1 MRHPGLSDVAI
12 NRRACLA
19 AAVATP
25 FAASAAWGASRP
37 FFRRHGLPLGL
48 QLYTL
53 GDISSN
59 LDAVFGQLAAI
70 GYRTVE
76 LAGYYHRTPTDLRQA
91 LDKAG
96 LKCTSAHIP
105 LAPNQDFTKL
115 AAEARIIGFDRVI
128 VPIFTMPSGV
138 NLRPQAGE
146 SYTDTLSR
154 VAHGMT
160 ADQWKAQAAFLN
172 RAGQALRAEGLRLG
186 YHNHNVEFSP
196 TPDGRTAY
204 DILLRETNPALVT
217 FEMDAGWVASTGL
230 DPIHML
236 KEHPGRFELM
246 HVKDIKPSQRP
257 NFALQIDATEV
268 GSGTMDW
275 KHILP
280 VAYAAGVRRFF
291 VEQEP
296 PFVRDRIE
304 AVKISF
310 QHLDGIVA

>member
-1 MRHPGLSDVAI
+1 MHHPGPPELAM

-19 AAVATP
+19 ASLAIP
-25 FAASAAWGASRP
+25 FASSAAWGSSRP

-59 LDAVFGQLAAI
+59 LDEVLGQLAAI

-76 LAGYYHRTPTDLRQA
+76 LAGYHRRTPTELREV

-96 LKCTSAHIP
+96 LKCTSAHVALTP
-105 LAPNQDFTKL
+105 NHDLAKL
-115 AAEARIIGFDRVI
+115 ADEARIIGFDRI
-128 VPIFTMPSGV
+128 ITPIFNMPPGA

-146 SYTDTLSR
+146 TITDVLTR
-154 VAHGMT
+154 VAQGMT
-160 ADQWKAQAAFLN
+160 PDQWKAQAAFLN
-172 RAGQALRAEGLRLG
+172 RTGEALRAEGLRLG

-196 TPDGRTAY
+196 GPGGQTGY

-230 DPIHML
+230 DPIQLL
-236 KEHPGRFELM
+236 KEHSGRFELM
-246 HVKDIKPSQRP
+246 HLKDIKASNRP
-257 NFALQIDATEV
+257 NFALQIDSTEV
-268 GSGTMDW
+268 GSGTIDW
-275 KHILP
+275 RHILP

-310 QHLDGIVA
+310 QHLDGLVA

>member
-1 MRHPGLSDVAI
+1 MRHSGPPALTM

-19 AAVATP
+19 AALATP
-25 FAASAAWGASRP
+25 FAASAAWASSRP

-48 QLYTL
+48 QLYAL
-53 GDISSN
+53 GDISAT
-59 LDAVFGQLAAI
+59 LDAALGRLASI

-76 LAGYYHRTPTDLRQA
+76 LAGHYGRTPTELRQA

-96 LKCTSAHIP
+96 LKCTSSHVM
-105 LAPNQDFTKL
+105 LGPNHDFAKL
-115 AAEARIIGFDRVI
+115 AAEARVIGFDRVI
-128 VPIFTMPSGV
+128 TPMFNMPAGA
-138 NLRPQAGE
+138 NLHAQAGE
-146 SYTDTLSR
+146 SYMDVLSR
-154 VAHGMT
+154 VARDMT
-160 ADQWKAQAAFLN
+160 PEQWKAQAAFLN
-172 RAGQALRAEGLRLG
+172 RAGETLRAEGLRLG

-196 TPDGRTAY
+196 RPDGRTGY
-204 DILLRETNPALVT
+204 DILLHETNPALVT

-230 DPIHML
+230 DPIQLL
-236 KEHPGRFELM
+236 KAHPGRFELM
-246 HVKDIKPSQRP
+246 HVKDLKASNRP

-296 PFVRDRIE
+296 PFIRDRLE
-304 AVKISF
+304 AAKINF
-310 QHLDGIVA
+310 QYLDGLVA

>member
-1 MRHPGLSDVAI
+1 MRYPGLPELAMS
-12 NRRACLA
+12 RRACLA

-37 FFRRHGLPLGL
+37 FFRRHGLPLGV
-48 QLYTL
+48 QLYTM

-59 LDAVFGQLAAI
+59 LDAAFAQLVAI

-76 LAGYYHRTPTDLRQA
+76 LAGYLRRTPAELRQA

-96 LKCTSAHIP
+96 LKCTSAHVSLTP
-105 LAPNQDFTKL
+105 DQDFAKL
-115 AAEARIIGFDRVI
+115 AREARIIGFDRV
-128 VPIFTMPSGV
+128 VMPMFSMPTGV
-138 NLRPQAGE
+138 SLRPLAGE
-146 SYTDTLSR
+146 SFVDTLAR
-154 VAHGMT
+154 VARGMT
-160 ADQWKAQAAFLN
+160 QDQWKAEAAFLN
-172 RAGQALRAEGLRLG
+172 RAGEALRAEGLRLG

-196 TPDGRTAY
+196 GPDGRTGY

-230 DPIHML
+230 DPVKLL
-236 KEHPGRFELM
+236 KAHPGRFELM
-246 HVKDIKPSQRP
+246 HVKDIKASQRP
-257 NFALQIDATEV
+257 NFSLQMDGTEV

-275 KHILP
+275 KRILP

-291 VEQEP
+291 VEQEA
-296 PFVRDRIE
+296 PFTGDRMD

-310 QHLDGIVA
+310 QHLDGLIA